1 MVVTLKKEQGD
12 DEDKKEFCGM
22 SLDTAEDKKKGLG
35 QTGSDLEKTIADQG
49 ESIATLSE
57 EIQALKAGIVA
68 LDQQVAQATAQ
79 RKSEAAEHKDLMQ
92 GNTAAKELILFAK
105 NRLNKFYNPALYKPA
120 PKRQLSEDD
129 QMYENQ
135 GGDIPTA
142 APGGIANTGI
152 SAFVQIAMLKDA
164 PPPPPATAA
173 TYTKK
178 AGGSNG
184 VIAMMDLLVQD
195 LDKEMQVAE
204 TDETKRRQDSK
215 SLTDKE
221 GAKADTEGSLEK
233 NKGEK
238 KANLRAT
245 MGTEKSIANL
255 HGECDWLLKYF
266 DVRKG
271 ARTGEIDSLKKA
283 KDVLNGAD
291 YSF

>member
-1 MVVTLKKEQGD
+1 MGD

-22 SLDTAEDKKKGLG
+22 SMGTAEDKKKGLG

-92 GNTAAKELILFAK
+92 GNTAAKELISFAK
-105 NRLNKFYNPALYKPA
+105 NRLNQFYNPALYKPA

-129 QMYENQ
+129 QLYVNQ

-152 SAFVQIAMLKDA
+152 SAFVQISAHKDA

-173 TYTKK
+173 AYTKK
-178 AGGSNG
+178 AEGSNG

-204 TDETKRRQDSK
+204 TDETNSQKDYEQLISDAAEKRRQDSK

-238 KANLRAT
+238 KANLRAI
-245 MGTEKSIANL
+245 MGTAKYIANL

-266 DVRKG
+266 DVRKE
-271 ARTGEIDSLKKA
+271 ARNVE
-283 KDVLNGAD
+283 
-291 YSF
+291 SFK